1 MAKKSPPSSDQFS
14 NTIKESAQQIWQAG
28 LGAFARAQAE
38 GNKAFESLVKEGM
51 HLQRKTQQVTEE
63 RLSEVTARMSSMAS
77 DISNRSTGQWDKLES
92 IFEDRVA
99 RALQRLGM
107 PSVQQLQ
114 ALQERIEALEKTVTH
129 LQKQTPQGAATK
141 ASSSA
146 TTAIPA
152 KKTASKT
159 ARKNTAPTATPSAK
173 KAKNG

>member
-1 MAKKSPPSSDQFS
+1 MAKKAPPSSDQFS

-38 GNKAFESLVKEGM
+38 GNKAFETLVKEGAQ
-51 HLQRKTQQVTEE
+51 LQRKTQQATEE
-63 RLSEVTARMSSMAS
+63 RVSEVTARMSSMAS

-107 PSVQQLQ
+107 PSTHQMQQLQ
-114 ALQERIEALEKTVTH
+114 DRVEELERTVAH
-129 LQKQTPQGAATK
+129 LQKHGSSQTTN
-141 ASSSA
+141 
-146 TTAIPA
+146 TTNPR
-152 KKTASKT
+152 T
-159 ARKNTAPTATPSAK
+159 SAK